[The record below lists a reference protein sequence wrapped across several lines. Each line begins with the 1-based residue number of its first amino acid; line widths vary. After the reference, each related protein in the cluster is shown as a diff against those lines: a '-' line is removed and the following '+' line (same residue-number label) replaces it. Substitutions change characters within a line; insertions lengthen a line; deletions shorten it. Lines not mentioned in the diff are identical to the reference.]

1 MEAQSKIIDLNS
13 YEKGTAAAFDGVYNQ
28 LPIILHNGCNALTD
42 ETEKAVFMLSALGV
56 LSGIM
61 PNVYGIYNGRTVYP
75 NLYFWL
81 IGKYGSGK
89 GTMDFARQIAE
100 PIHRQ
105 KLEAT
110 KQAKADAAELEVK
123 KAVPQQLLYIP
134 ANNSQSGF
142 FELLH
147 QNGGSG
153 IMFESEADTLTAA
166 LRTDFGKYSDGLRKL
181 YHHERYSF
189 YRRQNQEFVNIES
202 GRLSVVISGTSDQL
216 FKLIPT
222 YENGLFSRFC
232 YYNLPDAPEFV
243 NVFDDRKNGY
253 QKVFDAL
260 GEYGFDLF
268 NLLNSTDPLTPYTF
282 TFTQSQQDNFLE
294 YFRGLKAEI
303 RENISHDLDGLIHR
317 FGLQF
322 FKIAMILT
330 VLRHVSTRLTTAL
343 TCSEQDFALTRQIFE
358 PLKNTA
364 IEIYLSMPDP
374 AVNDHSITEKARHY
388 EQALELHATGHSYA
402 KIAETIFGTQTKK
415 STIYRWI
422 NH

>member
-1 MEAQSKIIDLNS
+1 MDAERQIDLNS
-13 YEKGTAAAFDGVYNQ
+13 MGATTAAFDGVFNQ
-28 LPIILHNGCNALTD
+28 LPMILHNGCKALTD
-42 ETEKAVFMLSALGV
+42 ETEKSVFMLSAIGV

-105 KLEAT
+105 KLEET
-110 KQAKADAAELEVK
+110 KQAKQDAAELEFK

-147 QNGGSG
+147 QNTGTG
-153 IMFESEADTLTAA
+153 IMFESEADTLTDA

-181 YHHERYSF
+181 FHHERYSF

-202 GRLSVVISGTSDQL
+202 GRLSVVISGTTDQL

-222 YENGLFSRFC
+222 SENGLFSRFC
-232 YYNLPDAPEFV
+232 YYNLPDTSEFV
-243 NVFDDRKNGY
+243 NVFDPNKNDY
-253 QKVFDAL
+253 QKTFDQL
-260 GEYGFDLF
+260 GDYGFRLY
-268 NLLNSTDPLTPYTF
+268 NLLSQADPLTAYVF
-282 TFTQSQQDNFLE
+282 RFSESQQDQFLE
-294 YFRGLKAEI
+294 YFRTLKAEI

-317 FGLQF
+317 FGLQY
-322 FKIAMILT
+322 FKIAMILS
-330 VLRHVSTRLTTAL
+330 VLRKLSTKLDHEIICTD
-343 TCSEQDFALTRQIFE
+343 QDFELTKAIFE
-358 PLKNTA
+358 PLKQTA
-364 IEIYLSMPDP
+364 IEIYLSMPAP
-374 AVNDHSITEKARHY
+374 AVNDHAITEKARHY
-388 EQALELHATGHSYA
+388 EQALELHNLGKSYA
-402 KIAETIFGTQTKK
+402 EIANTIFGTDTKK
-415 STIYRWI
+415 STIFRWI
-422 NH
+422 NY